1 MKGKVGPSHVL
12 PGLPRCL
19 RAIRQLRAAVG
30 RFQRPSPQTRT
41 WRDRQLKELVALIAF
56 PGGVTVADS
65 VDTVAVQATIES
77 GRAPTSSAACVEEEQ
92 HKQFVAHHEV

>member
-1 MKGKVGPSHVL
+1 MYYLACRDVCAPLDNCVL
-12 PGLPRCL
+12 RS
-19 RAIRQLRAAVG
+19 AA
-30 RFQRPSPQTRT
+30 FNAHPPQTRT
-41 WRDRQLKELVALIAF
+41 WQDRQLKELVALIAF
-56 PGGVTVADS
+56 PGGVAVADS